1 MITKPPMPAAMSDN
15 SMALV
20 LSFLPNTT
28 YDLPWCDL
36 PLSAGKSY
44 VIFGKTETNAIDLSK
59 LGDKSKYT
67 IDYLGDKNDNIIKSS
82 KPSPLTSPALET
94 DQPL

>member
-1 MITKPPMPAAMSDN
+1 MPLNYQPLPLAQVVLLLMENQWMILVVARFLAQVMSKPPMPAAMSDN

-36 PLSAGKSY
+36 P
-44 VIFGKTETNAIDLSK
+44 FGS
-59 LGDKSKYT
+59 
-67 IDYLGDKNDNIIKSS
+67 
-82 KPSPLTSPALET
+82 LTP
-94 DQPL
+94 

>member
-36 PLSAGKSY
+36 PFGSLTPYY
-44 VIFGKTETNAIDLSK
+44 VIFGKTDTGAIDLSK
-59 LGDKSKYT
+59 LGDEPKYT
-67 IDYLGDKNDNIIKSS
+67 IDYLGDENANI
-82 KPSPLTSPALET
+82 LTDLG
-94 DQPL
+94 

>member
-1 MITKPPMPAAMSDN
+1 MPLNCQPLPLAQVALLSMASQRVIIVVARSPMQVMKPPMPAAMSDN

-36 PLSAGKSY
+36 PL
-44 VIFGKTETNAIDLSK
+44 E
-59 LGDKSKYT
+59 
-67 IDYLGDKNDNIIKSS
+67 SS
-82 KPSPLTSPALET
+82 EPLVVARSPMQVMLTVM
-94 DQPL
+94 D